1 MRSDP
6 VNKSA
11 DVGVDTGLVLLP
23 AAVAPAHHA
32 NDVVGPIA
40 LTHQGAP
47 RVTLQGHGRDVFNQ
61 GSLVY
66 RVI

>member
-23 AAVAPAHHA
+23 AAVAPAYHSD
-32 NDVVGPIA
+32 DVVGPIA
-40 LTHQGAP
+40 LAHQGAA
-47 RVTLQGHGRDVFNQ
+47 RVTLQGHGGGVFI
-61 GSLVY
+61 
-66 RVI
+66 RVLS